1 MNPGLL
7 IVVSGPAGVGKGTVV
22 SLVRERDRDV
32 VFSVS
37 ATSRSPRPGEI
48 DGVNYFFITREKFQE
63 MIRDNEMLE
72 WVEYCGNYYGTPR
85 AYVEDELRKGKIVLL
100 EIDVEGAMNIKRQYP
115 QCVSVFIMPP
125 TMEELRDRITKRGT
139 ETPEV
144 IEARLKRA
152 ENEMQHS
159 SEYDYIIVNQ
169 TVEEAAN
176 RFLEIIRQKREQ
188 LQRRHQ
194 DLNEERN

>member
-1 MNPGLL
+1 MKPGLL

-22 SLVRERDRDV
+22 SLVRQRDRDV
-32 VFSVS
+32 IFSVS

-48 DGVNYFFITREKFQE
+48 DGVNYFFITRERFQE
-63 MIRDNEMLE
+63 MIRDNELLE

-85 AYVEDELRKGKIVLL
+85 AYVEDELRKGRIVLL
-100 EIDVEGAMNIKRQYP
+100 EIDVEGANNVKRQYP

-125 TMEELRDRITKRGT
+125 TLEELRSRITKRGT

-144 IEARLKRA
+144 IEKRLQRA

-159 SEYDYIIVNQ
+159 SEYDYVIVNQ
-169 TVEEAAN
+169 TAEEAAD

-188 LQRRHQ
+188 LVKQASHR
-194 DLNEERN
+194 

>member
-159 SEYDYIIVNQ
+159 AEYDYIIVNQ

-194 DLNEERN
+194 ALNEERN

>member
-194 DLNEERN
+194 ALNEERN

>member
-22 SLVRERDRDV
+22 SLVRKRDGDV

-48 DGVNYFFITREKFQE
+48 DGVNYFFITRERFQE
-63 MIRDNEMLE
+63 MIRNNELLE

-85 AYVEDELRKGKIVLL
+85 AYVESELRSGRIVLL
-100 EIDVEGAMNIKRQYP
+100 EIDVEGANNIKRQYP

-125 TMEELRDRITKRGT
+125 TLEELRSRITKRGT
-139 ETPEV
+139 EPPEM
-144 IEARLKRA
+144 IEKRLQRA
-152 ENEMQHS
+152 ENEMQYS
-159 SEYDYIIVNQ
+159 SEYDYVIVNH
-169 TVEEAAN
+169 TVEEAAD
-176 RFLEIIRQKREQ
+176 RFLDIIRQKREQ
-188 LQRRHQ
+188 LAEQAS
-194 DLNEERN
+194 NC